1 MLPIIKL
8 TRRVVFPDVCVLG
21 SMRDMNGKLLCRTL
35 ELPWR
40 DNETDR
46 SCVPVGGYQ
55 ARLYHSPTKG
65 PVFRLDFEDTKPR
78 SAIEIHS
85 ANIAEE
91 LLGCIAVGARYG
103 VLLSQPAVLDSRVTL
118 DMLLRRYHDG
128 FHLAIEDATDR

>member
-1 MLPIIKL
+1 MLPIVKL
-8 TRRVVFPDVCVLG
+8 IRRTPYPDECVLG
-21 SMRDMNGKLLCRTL
+21 VMRDADGQLLCRTL

-46 SCVPVGGYQ
+46 SCVPPGGYQ

-78 SAIEIHS
+78 SAIEVHA
-85 ANIAEE
+85 ANTAHD
-91 LLGCIAVGARYG
+91 LLGCIAPGARHG
-103 VLLSQPAVLDSRVTL
+103 ILDGRPAVLDSRVTL